1 MSLVKTDTSQFCPQ
15 VIDPS
20 VCLTEKIEE
29 KYYRYT
35 FLDLPRIEAT
45 KTVTEL

>member
-1 MSLVKTDTSQFCPQ
+1 MSLETDTSQFCPQ

-29 KYYRYT
+29 KI
-35 FLDLPRIEAT
+35 LPIYILGSTSHRGN
-45 KTVTEL
+45 

>member
-1 MSLVKTDTSQFCPQ
+1 MSLVKTDNSQFCPQ

-20 VCLTEKIEE
+20 VCLTEKIVH
-29 KYYRYT
+29 YRYI
-35 FLDLPRIEAT
+35 FLDPPRIGAT